1 MNTNSVRPVRH
12 GLRHGFWAGH
22 ATFIRWLRNGLGLA
36 TLLLLPT
43 SPAAADAPGVSELP
57 VRGIH
62 FSAPGKRDLPA
73 TLEFIRTA
81 LATNGVNTLIIEFNY
96 RYDFQSRPEF
106 ADPSALGRAEMKQ
119 LLDTCRARGIE
130 LIPMINCLGHQSWA
144 ARNDRLLQL
153 HPEFDETPGK
163 YPENQDIY
171 CRSYCPLHPEV
182 HAVLFDLIDE
192 LVRDSEAKAFH
203 VGMDEVFLLADPD
216 CPRCAGKAPADLFAG
231 EVTRLRDHLVGIG
244 CRPWI
249 WGDRFLDAKATG
261 LGRWEASE
269 NQTHPAID
277 QVPKDLVICDW
288 HYNAAPDTAAYF
300 ARKGF
305 AVVSSPW
312 RKPGVALEQ
321 LEKMRALRADN
332 DLAVADRAWGML
344 QTTWCGLEAFR
355 RAYADLDAGATVQ
368 ENSAYESANCF
379 RELFRAMQSPT
390 GH

>member
-1 MNTNSVRPVRH
+1 MA
-12 GLRHGFWAGH
+12 GL
-22 ATFIRWLRNGLGLA
+22 I
-36 TLLLLPT
+36 LLP
-43 SPAAADAPGVSELP
+43 SALPAGEATPASALP

-106 ADPSALGRAEMKQ
+106 ADPSALDRADAQQ
-119 LLDTCRARGIE
+119 LLAACRASGIE

-171 CRSYCPLHPEV
+171 CRSYCPRHPEV
-182 HAVLFDLIDE
+182 HGVLFDLMDE
-192 LVRDSEAKAFH
+192 LVRDCEAKAFH

-216 CPRCAGKAPADLFAG
+216 CPRCAGQAPAELFAE
-231 EVTRLRDHLVGIG
+231 EVGRLRDHLAGRG
-244 CRPWI
+244 CRLWV
-249 WGDRFLDAKATG
+249 WGDRFLDGRATG

-269 NQTHPAID
+269 NDTQAAID
-277 QVPKDLVICDW
+277 RVPKDIVICDW
-288 HYNAAPDTAAYF
+288 HYDAAPETAAHF

-305 AVVSSPW
+305 DVVSCPW
-312 RKPGVALEQ
+312 RKPAVALEQ
-321 LEKMRALRADN
+321 LALMRALRQD
-332 DLAVADRAWGML
+332 DDPEVARRARGMV

-355 RAYADLDAGATVQ
+355 RAYADLAGGAPIQ
-368 ENSAYESANCF
+368 QNSAYESANCF
-379 RELFRAMQSPT
+379 RELFRAMPPRT
-390 GH
+390 AD